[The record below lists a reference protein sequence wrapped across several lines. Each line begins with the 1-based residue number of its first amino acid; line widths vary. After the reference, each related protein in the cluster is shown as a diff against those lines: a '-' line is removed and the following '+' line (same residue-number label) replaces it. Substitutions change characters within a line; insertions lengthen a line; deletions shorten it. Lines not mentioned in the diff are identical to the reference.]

1 MNTLEKACKQ
11 ALEFCEFLW
20 REVPLNDYAEHK
32 REQLE
37 SSLRLVLE
45 KNASWNDPSTVPNAG
60 EFLIGVWSGDWND
73 PCQRFT
79 VFHAHGTSTG
89 PSWSMKSNYRTEEG
103 GAYKIAGWMDL
114 PDKI

>member
-37 SSLRLVLE
+37 SSLRTALE
-45 KNASWNDPSTVPNAG
+45 KAASWKDVSTMPTRG
-60 EFLIGVWSGDWND
+60 EFLIGVYRGDWTD
-73 PCQRFT
+73 PFRDFT
-79 VFHAHGTSTG
+79 VFHAHGTPTG
-89 PSWSMKSNYRTEEG
+89 PSWSMRYNYRTEEG
-103 GAYKIAGWMDL
+103 ESYKIAGWMSL